1 LPGRRIRAAFTGM
14 GAKYLPTKRDLK
26 ASERYFNNKHPL
38 PHTRKS
44 ATALPKT
51 KKTPAAAQ
59 VLSSAEPAIK
69 STQ

>member
-1 LPGRRIRAAFTGM
+1 M

-44 ATALPKT
+44 STTLPK
-51 KKTPAAAQ
+51 
-59 VLSSAEPAIK
+59 SK
-69 STQ
+69 STPDSAKVSPHGEKAEGALEKEK

>member
-1 LPGRRIRAAFTGM
+1 LPARRIRAAFTDM

-44 ATALPKT
+44 STTLPKAKGT
-51 KKTPAAAQ
+51 SEAVADPSSGKPASKA
-59 VLSSAEPAIK
+59 S
-69 STQ
+69 